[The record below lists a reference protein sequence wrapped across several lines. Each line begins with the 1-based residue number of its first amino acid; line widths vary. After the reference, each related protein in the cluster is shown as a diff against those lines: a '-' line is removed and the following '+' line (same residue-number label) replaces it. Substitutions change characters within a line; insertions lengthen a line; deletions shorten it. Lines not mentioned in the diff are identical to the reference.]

1 VPDPAE
7 EKKEAAGPA
16 FAAGPQNVE
25 VGVTVRAGFAMW
37 RAAIGPLMWLAA
49 IGLIAS
55 VPLSALMA
63 LTGFDPL
70 SPASYTPLAVLG
82 AALALILGLPF
93 SIGSAAG
100 SLVVLREL
108 VQFGEVRTGTFS
120 AFVSGYRFFWRVL
133 GAWLAMG
140 AVVAAFAAPAGFAW
154 FALDGSAP
162 HRQTIAVALASAAA
176 LASAILWVRWAPATA
191 VVVLE
196 ERRPIEAIRRAAAL
210 TRGRFWRVL
219 GVLVVFAAVSIGAQV
234 LAALVGGAPETV
246 QILTMVIEVAFLGPL
261 SAALGFALYLGL
273 ARTERPKA

>member
-1 VPDPAE
+1 MPDPAE
-7 EKKEAAGPA
+7 EKREPDGPA
-16 FAAGPQNVE
+16 FAAVPQNLE
-25 VGVTVRAGFAMW
+25 VGAIVRAGFAMW

-55 VPLSALMA
+55 VPFSALMA
-63 LTGFDPL
+63 FTGFDPL

-108 VQFGEVRTGTFS
+108 VQVGEVRSGTLA
-120 AFVSGYRFFWRVL
+120 AFVQGYRAFWRVL

-140 AVVAAFAAPAGFAW
+140 TVVAAFGAPAGIAW
-154 FALDGSAP
+154 FAMDPASP
-162 HRQTIAVALASAAA
+162 QRQTVALALAAFA
-176 LASAILWVRWAPATA
+176 AIASAILWVRWAPATA

-196 ERRPIEAIRRAAAL
+196 EQRPIEAIRRAAAL

-219 GVLVVFAAVSIGAQV
+219 AVLAAFAAVSIAAQA
-234 LAALVGGAPETV
+234 LAALLGGSAETV
-246 QILTMVIEVAFLGPL
+246 QILTMVIQVAFLGPL
-261 SAALGFALYLGL
+261 SAALVFALYLGL
-273 ARTERPKA
+273 ARTERS